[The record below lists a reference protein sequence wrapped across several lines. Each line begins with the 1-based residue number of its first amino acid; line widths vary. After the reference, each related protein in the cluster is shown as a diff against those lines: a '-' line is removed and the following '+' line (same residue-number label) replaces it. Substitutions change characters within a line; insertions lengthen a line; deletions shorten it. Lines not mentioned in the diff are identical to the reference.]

1 MTFFGEK
8 RWAEDA
14 HPHESPSIMTWPII
28 VLAGLS
34 VVTGAVL
41 VMGNRLPDFLAPVFG
56 PEVVTAQ
63 PIPTVT
69 LTLVTLVLVVASAA
83 VAFYV
88 YGVRPVSRLAPV
100 DVNPLTTAARRD
112 LYGDAFNEAVFMRPG
127 QYLMRFLVWFD
138 NRVVDGAVN
147 GFAAL
152 VGGLSARARRV
163 QTGFARTYALSMLAG
178 AAVLVVAV
186 VLVRI

>member
-1 MTFFGEK
+1 
-8 RWAEDA
+8 
-14 HPHESPSIMTWPII
+14 
-28 VLAGLS
+28 
-34 VVTGAVL
+34 
-41 VMGNRLPDFLAPVFG
+41 
-56 PEVVTAQ
+56 
-63 PIPTVT
+63 
-69 LTLVTLVLVVASAA
+69 VA
-83 VAFYV
+83 
-88 YGVRPVSRLAPV
+88 RIAPV

-127 QYLMRFLVWFD
+127 QYLGRFLVWFD

-152 VGGLSARARRV
+152 VGGLSARGRRV
-163 QTGFARTYALSMLAG
+163 QTGFARSYALSMLAG